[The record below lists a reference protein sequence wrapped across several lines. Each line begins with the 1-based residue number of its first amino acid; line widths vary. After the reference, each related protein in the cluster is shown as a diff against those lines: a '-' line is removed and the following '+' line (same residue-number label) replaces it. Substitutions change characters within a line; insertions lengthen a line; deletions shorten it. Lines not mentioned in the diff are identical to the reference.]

1 LGEYSI
7 EGMLKIDDDDEDE
20 DNRTAFEMTPDVVS
34 NTLNE
39 KKNE

>member
-7 EGMLKIDDDDEDE
+7 EGMLKIDDDDED
-20 DNRTAFEMTPDVVS
+20 DRTAFEMTPDVVS